1 MFPGAE
7 ASAYILPSFTVSY
20 AVLGLALTVGR
31 LEYARSQL
39 IAGFVL
45 SVLWFYIVQAVVQWR
60 QRLVIGFLPFGV
72 INTLPSLRRVDWVPL
87 SLEGYDLSRLNAV
100 AADLRVDLPDAWER
114 KLTDFALA
122 GVPVFHIKHL
132 MESLTGR
139 VELEH
144 LSENSFGTL
153 VPNSSYLIVKQ
164 AADWLVALIALI
176 LLSPVFLLIAV
187 GIRAT
192 SPGPALFCQRRIGFQ
207 GRPFTV
213 YKFRTMRVPSEITSC
228 ERTAAMTQD
237 SDARVTRFGRL
248 LRHTRLDELPQ
259 ILNILRGEMSWIG
272 PRPEVDV
279 LSHWYEQ
286 KIPFYRYRH
295 VVRPGISGWA
305 QVMQGHVA
313 EIEHVRSKLHYD
325 FYYIKHFSPWID
337 VLIVVRTLRTMMTG
351 FGSR

>member
-1 MFPGAE
+1 
-7 ASAYILPSFTVSY
+7 
-20 AVLGLALTVGR
+20 
-31 LEYARSQL
+31 
-39 IAGFVL
+39 
-45 SVLWFYIVQAVVQWR
+45 
-60 QRLVIGFLPFGV
+60 
-72 INTLPSLRRVDWVPL
+72 
-87 SLEGYDLSRLNAV
+87 
-100 AADLRVDLPDAWER
+100 
-114 KLTDFALA
+114 
-122 GVPVFHIKHL
+122 
-132 MESLTGR
+132 
-139 VELEH
+139 
-144 LSENSFGTL
+144 
-153 VPNSSYLIVKQ
+153 
-164 AADWLVALIALI
+164 
-176 LLSPVFLLIAV
+176 
-187 GIRAT
+187 
-192 SPGPALFCQRRIGFQ
+192 
-207 GRPFTV
+207 
-213 YKFRTMRVPSEITSC
+213 MRVPSEITSC